1 MPPPRVASG
10 FANFYFVTD
19 RIYAGALRRRGVAEL
34 TERVVALHNK
44 VHVLALQ
51 NALSA
56 VDWLVRV
63 SFGQVV
69 DVSTFVESAARRA
82 QQVDAAKDVIEVPE
96 DPKIR

>member
-1 MPPPRVASG
+1 M
-10 FANFYFVTD
+10 
-19 RIYAGALRRRGVAEL
+19 AEQ